1 MCGGRVRLPNGSYE
15 VFTCCHGVGLRERLR
30 VMGPR
35 DKAGLPGRGQD
46 DQDQD
51 EDVERLRQVQN
62 ELAVA
67 LQRNA
72 EIALEWQQSVESD
85 PEFAALIA
93 QCKTEPEYQ
102 EIAAEVAMDYA
113 SVTPVEL
120 EMITMKRW
128 QARQPP
134 RG

>member
-1 MCGGRVRLPNGSYE
+1 MGVWVHSTGDN

-35 DKAGLPGRGQD
+35 DKAGMPGRGQD
-46 DQDQD
+46 DQDQED
-51 EDVERLRQVQN
+51 DVERLRQVQN

-72 EIALEWQQSVESD
+72 EVALEWQRSVESD

-102 EIAAEVAMDYA
+102 EIAAEVAIDYA

-128 QARQPP
+128 HARQPP